1 MTMASVKSSVN
12 GNIRN
17 ILIQVQSLQVA
28 RNLALDRLSLLTS
41 AAEFL
46 LHLDEANVIR

>member
-1 MTMASVKSSVN
+1 MASVKSSVN

-17 ILIQVQSLQVA
+17 ILTQVQSLQVA

-41 AAEFL
+41 AAAEFL
-46 LHLDEANVIR
+46 LHLDEANVIG